1 MDQPTDN
8 TTEDITAAA
17 MWGDVALLEN
27 FLANGADP
35 NTRNSQGNT
44 ALHVACY
51 YGERE
56 CASVLLNYKAE
67 VNARGVDG
75 KTPLH
80 RAVLG
85 VLVLEPGVKYSTH
98 KQIEDN
104 QIDLVKLLVGRGGK
118 VSLADVSGDT
128 PFDLAIQCDFY
139 DCADLL
145 TELGKDEEKMA
156 IEQEFYQK
164 IDGK

>member
-1 MDQPTDN
+1 
-8 TTEDITAAA
+8 
-17 MWGDVALLEN
+17 
-27 FLANGADP
+27 
-35 NTRNSQGNT
+35 
-44 ALHVACY
+44 
-51 YGERE
+51 
-56 CASVLLNYKAE
+56 
-67 VNARGVDG
+67 
-75 KTPLH
+75 
-80 RAVLG
+80 
-85 VLVLEPGVKYSTH
+85 VKYSTH

-164 IDGK
+164 IDDIYEACQKGDLEVVEELLPQVIVIINQCKKNNMTLLML